1 VVALATLHCTQQSV
15 TLDAVA
21 FSPLNRLHANNSY
34 YNTVLI
40 IIIIIIMTCALVL
53 QFIDKTD

>member
-21 FSPLNRLHANNSY
+21 FSPLNRLHANN